1 MTFASPREEISRE
14 QEMTLPLKKVVG
26 GDPVH
31 DDSQSMPLVK
41 KGGLRQLAATIR
53 KESPDSLSNASN
65 FDIPTFLRKH
75 AD

>member
-1 MTFASPREEISRE
+1 
-14 QEMTLPLKKVVG
+14 MTLTMKKVAG
-26 GDPVH
+26 GDPVQDH
-31 DDSQSMPLVK
+31 LQQMPPVQ

-53 KESPDSLSNASN
+53 KESPDSLTNASN